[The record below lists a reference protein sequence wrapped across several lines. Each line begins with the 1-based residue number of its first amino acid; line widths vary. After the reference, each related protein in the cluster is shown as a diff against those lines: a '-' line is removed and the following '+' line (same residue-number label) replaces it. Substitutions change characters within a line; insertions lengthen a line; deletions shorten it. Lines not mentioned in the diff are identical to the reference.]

1 MFAALSVPEWNC
13 SSAAVLIPFSDDE
26 DTVDAGARDVM
37 RRAVEGANARDEE
50 ARAIKNSVA
59 VRVGRTSMKGRRGRR
74 FTLTHNEK
82 GARVQARAKIRERRE
97 TGKPKPLSFSY
108 LSESMHRQVLQSVI
122 I

>member
-82 GARVQARAKIRERRE
+82 RCESPSKSENPRQGNRNLSPFH
-97 TGKPKPLSFSY
+97 TFPKG
-108 LSESMHRQVLQSVI
+108 RQVLQSVI